1 MLSYTLRRLT
11 SVIPVLFGVSVLV
24 FLMVHLTPG
33 DPVRLLLGE
42 DAEPGDVER
51 LRAAYGFDRP
61 LPIQYLLWLQRAL
74 TGDFGISIRHQEPV
88 LTLIAGH
95 IGATVELAVASLLV
109 AVALGIPL
117 GVLAAVRRNG
127 PVDLACLVVALI
139 GVSMPNFWL
148 GMVLLAYLAVDVD
161 WLPIAG
167 RGVPVLDALGELL
180 RTGRPD
186 ALFDAFRFLL
196 LPAIALGTA
205 VMAVVMRLTRSNLV
219 ESLGEDYIRTARAKG
234 VSEWNVVYRH
244 ALRNSLL
251 AVVTIVGLSFGSLLG
266 GAVVTETVFSWP
278 GLGRLLVDAIRQ
290 RNFPVIQAGV
300 LLVAFLFVIVNL
312 LVDLSY
318 AWLDPRIRY
327 D

>member
-219 ESLGEDYIRTARAKG
+219 ESMGEDYIRTARAKG